1 MTISAHLS
9 TLPHMA
15 VAPVIPRALARRSI
29 FSAAEAVAAGVHP
42 QTLARLVERG
52 AVERVS
58 HGRYRLPDAEITE
71 HHGLVLAV
79 SAAPRSVVCL
89 LSALRFHDVTTQ
101 NPSDV
106 WVAIERRSR
115 APSLDYPPLRV
126 FRFSG
131 RAFTRGVENFTIE
144 GRRVRIYSLAKTIAD
159 LFKYRHKVGFEVA
172 VEALRD
178 SIRSRK
184 VKPSE
189 IDPFARIC
197 RVREV
202 MRPYLEALVE

>member
-1 MTISAHLS
+1 
-9 TLPHMA
+9 MA
-15 VAPVIPRALARRSI
+15 VAPGIPRTLARRSI

-42 QTLARLVERG
+42 QTLARLVDRG

-71 HHGLVLAV
+71 HHGLALAA
-79 SAAPRSVVCL
+79 SAVPKGVVCL

-101 NPSDV
+101 NPSEV
-106 WVAIERRSR
+106 WLAIERRSR
-115 APSLDYPPLRV
+115 APQLDYPPLRV

-131 RAFTRGVENFTIE
+131 RAFSRGVERIAIE
-144 GRRVRIYSLAKTIAD
+144 GRHIRIYSLAKTIAD
-159 LFKYRHKVGFEVA
+159 LFKYRHRVGLEVA
-172 VEALRD
+172 VEALRE

-184 VKPSE
+184 VKPGE

>member
-1 MTISAHLS
+1 
-9 TLPHMA
+9 MA
-15 VAPVIPRALARRSI
+15 LATGIPRTLAGRSI

-71 HHGLVLAV
+71 HHGFVLAA
-79 SAAPRSVVCL
+79 SAAPKSVVCL

-101 NPSDV
+101 NPSEV

-115 APSLDYPPLRV
+115 APRLAYPPLRV

-131 RAFTRGVENFTIE
+131 RAFTRGVENFIIE

-159 LFKYRHKVGFEVA
+159 LFKYRRKVGLEVA

-202 MRPYLEALVE
+202 MRPYFEALVE

>member
-1 MTISAHLS
+1 
-9 TLPHMA
+9 MA
-15 VAPVIPRALARRSI
+15 AFPAIPRMLARRSL
-29 FSAAEAVAAGVHP
+29 FSAAEAVAAGIHP
-42 QTLARLVERG
+42 QTLARLVDRG
-52 AVERVS
+52 AGERVS
-58 HGRYRLPDAEITE
+58 HGRYRLPGAEITE
-71 HHGLVLAV
+71 HHSLAIAA
-79 SAAPRSVVCL
+79 SAAPKSVVCL

-101 NPSDV
+101 NPSEI
-106 WVAIERRSR
+106 WLAIERRSR
-115 APSLDYPPLRV
+115 APRLDYPPLRM

-131 RAFTRGVENFTIE
+131 LAFTRGVENVTIE

-159 LFKYRHKVGFEVA
+159 LFKYRNKVGLEVA

-184 VKPSE
+184 VKPRE

-202 MRPYLEALVE
+202 IRPYLEALVG

>member
-1 MTISAHLS
+1 
-9 TLPHMA
+9 MA
-15 VAPVIPRALARRSI
+15 VSPAIPRTLARRSI

-42 QTLARLVERG
+42 QTLARLVDRG

-71 HHGLVLAV
+71 HHGLAIAA
-79 SAAPRSVVCL
+79 SAAPKSVICL

-101 NPSDV
+101 NPSEV
-106 WVAIERRSR
+106 WLAIERRSR
-115 APSLDYPPLRV
+115 APRLDYPPLRI

-131 RAFTRGVENFTIE
+131 RAFTRGVESIVIE

-159 LFKYRHKVGFEVA
+159 LFKYRHKVGLEVA